1 MTYEEMIAFL
11 QDTPSSDV
19 CDAMRRLGLSGY
31 TKGIYRL
38 QTGLKKSMAGP
49 ALTVSYIPKQA
60 GLKPPCGQFAFA
72 RMATD
77 GKVLVIDAKGTGCWL
92 TGGNVCRVAELAGAG
107 GVVVDGCMRDTEEI
121 ASHELPVYC
130 KGSGCKPYSEEMQ
143 LASVNEPI
151 DIDGCRVNP
160 GDIVV
165 GDADGICVFPAD
177 RLAEVVYQAEEIK
190 EIEIELAAAVE
201 ACAPLEEL
209 NRIASRKP
217 VLRK

>member
-1 MTYEEMIAFL
+1 MQYKEMIEFL
-11 QDTPSSDV
+11 QNTPSSDV

-38 QTGLKKSMAGP
+38 QHDSDKTMVGT
-49 ALTVSYIPKQA
+49 ALTVQYIEKQA

-72 RMATD
+72 RMAEE
-77 GKVLVIDAKGTGCWL
+77 GQILVIDAKGTRCWL
-92 TGGNVCRVAELAGAG
+92 TGGNVCRVAELQGAA
-107 GVVVDGCMRDTEEI
+107 GVVVDGCIRDADEI
-121 ASHELPVYC
+121 AAHDMPVYC
-130 KGSGCKPYSEEMQ
+130 KGTGCKPYSEELQ
-143 LASVNEPI
+143 LAAVNVPV

-160 GDIVV
+160 GDILV
-165 GDADGICVFPAD
+165 GDRDGICVFPAD
-177 RLAEVVYQAEEIK
+177 KLADVVYQAEEIK

-201 ACAPLEEL
+201 AKASLEEL